1 VDVEIR
7 NKMDV
12 EEDLQKDLTK
22 QKRNSIDDTAK
33 YRLDSGSM
41 IEDEEMPMMI
51 SRVNFNVHT

>member
-1 VDVEIR
+1 MDVEIR